1 MSNKSAK
8 SSESQIVQ
16 PWEDTS
22 ERDFATKTQPCIDTS
37 IADDSRDDMYD
48 RSQQTSET
56 DTCLENTSLELA
68 KTLRFGS
75 PYLTSDGVQKAISDT
90 FKELKKVPF
99 KANQVDTS
107 NEVCSGNA
115 YHCIFMQNYNV
126 LL

>member
-16 PWEDTS
+16 SWEDTS
-22 ERDFATKTQPCIDTS
+22 ERDFATKTQPCVDTN
-37 IADDSRDDMYD
+37 IADDARGDVYD
-48 RSQQTSET
+48 RSQQTSDT

-68 KTLRFGS
+68 KTFRFGS

-99 KANQVDTS
+99 KANQVVTN
-107 NEVCSGNA
+107 NEVCLQECVYLYLTRN
-115 YHCIFMQNYNV
+115 NR
-126 LL
+126 